1 MGRLSTSS
9 STNMGISA
17 TSFDPW
23 VTGASK
29 DIYGNAADWAQQN
42 PYQVYWPDKLAGQT
56 APQSS
61 AIDYATGQLANPN
74 PHAAGELATC
84 RARTGAINPN
94 LTIADL
100 MNPYTDAVL
109 QPTLQA
115 INDASAK
122 QRQAIGANATL
133 HGGYGSTA
141 QASRTRSTTA
151 TRSRTSRTRSG
162 APYNQAYNTAQ
173 GQQQFNL
180 NTLLGARTN
189 LNNIGATTAN
199 TGLSLASLLG
209 GLGAQ
214 QQNIGQQGITND
226 MLVNK
231 QANTG
236 QFGQDATLGHPRL
249 LSRKFDDRF
258 RRVRNAE
265 HAEQHRGGARRL
277 DPRGA
282 L

>member
-1 MGRLSTSS
+1 
-9 STNMGISA
+9 MGISA

-42 PYQVYWPDKLAGQT
+42 PYQVYSGPTAAGQT

-74 PHAAGELATC
+74 PYTPQAAGYVQSA
-84 RARTGAINPN
+84 AGAINPN

-141 QASRTRSTTA
+141 QGVENALNDRYTQQNIANAIGSA
-151 TRSRTSRTRSG
+151 
-162 APYNQAYNTAQ
+162 YNQAYNTAQ

-180 NTLLGARTN
+180 NTLLGAGTN

-236 QFGQDATLGHPRL
+236 QLGQDATLSAILGSLPKNSTTVSAGSGTQSTPSNTGAAL
-249 LSRKFDDRF
+249 AGSIL
-258 RRVRNAE
+258 
-265 HAEQHRGGARRL
+265 GGSL
-277 DPRGA
+277 
-282 L
+282 